1 MARIVL
7 KFGTGTLSRSAGRAL
22 DASQFRHIASEIS
35 LLVKAGHSCVIV
47 SSAAIAAG
55 VHMLGLDH
63 RPEDLSAKQ
72 ACAAAGQPELMRMY
86 ASAFRRHGLIV
97 AQLLLTHDDIDSRMR
112 RQNAFNTIERILE
125 AGNIVPIINE
135 NDTVAVEE
143 LRVGDNDR
151 LSAEVAQLV
160 NAEIL
165 LLLTSSDG
173 LSDSEGRR
181 IAVAENISEVLQ
193 HVRPETGEMSVG
205 GMRAKLQAVD
215 FAISHGICTCI
226 LDGRKAGQIA
236 AALQGKNVGTRFVVP
251 GNADLSRRSGF
262 ECHHDHSD
270 RCNRPEHLHRTHP
283 TENLLHPP
291 RFRRLAPSAAPSLWG
306 G

>member
-1 MARIVL
+1 MPRIVL
-7 KFGTGTLSRSAGRAL
+7 KFGTGTLSRSGGRAL
-22 DASQFRHIASEIS
+22 DPSQVRRVAGEIATLI
-35 LLVKAGHSCVIV
+35 KAGHSCVIV

-63 RPEDLSAKQ
+63 RPEDLSGKQ
-72 ACAAAGQPELMRMY
+72 ACAAVGQPELMRMY
-86 ASAFRRHGLIV
+86 ATAFRRHDLMV

-151 LSAEVAQLV
+151 LSADVADLV
-160 NAEIL
+160 NAELL

-173 LSDSEGRR
+173 LSGSDGRR
-181 IAVAENISEVLQ
+181 IAIAENVAAVYQ
-193 HVRPETGEMSVG
+193 HVRPDTGEMSVG

-226 LDGRKAGQIA
+226 LDGRKPGQIA
-236 AALQGKNVGTRFVVP
+236 AALEGKNVGTRFLVP
-251 GNADLSRRSGF
+251 GRRQSK
-262 ECHHDHSD
+262 
-270 RCNRPEHLHRTHP
+270 RKIRVRM
-283 TENLLHPP
+283 
-291 RFRRLAPSAAPSLWG
+291 PS
-306 G
+306 